1 MLLHNVCLI
10 VGLFVVLS
18 NGFPDGAPPD
28 TCVKDRFNQPNHGK
42 ARTQDLSTLPFQV
55 VASSAYY
62 GPGQSISLTITGK
75 DVFRGFFFQ
84 ARDAKTQEWIGE
96 FIESP
101 NTKTIPE
108 CASVTHADNRDKSQA
123 VLVWKA
129 PDSQQGQVFFTGTVL
144 KDYSTF
150 WSNIVAQVPFQ

>member
-1 MLLHNVCLI
+1 M
-10 VGLFVVLS
+10 
-18 NGFPDGAPPD
+18 
-28 TCVKDRFNQPNHGK
+28 
-42 ARTQDLSTLPFQV
+42 
-55 VASSAYY
+55 
-62 GPGQSISLTITGK
+62 
-75 DVFRGFFFQ
+75 FRGFFFQ

-129 PDSQQGQVFFTGTVL
+129 PESQQGQVFFT
-144 KDYSTF
+144 
-150 WSNIVAQVPFQ
+150 